1 MIQGKVLVT
10 GATGDTGRATVDELL
25 ARGHQVRALA
35 HGQDERSKKL
45 QERGVE
51 VVYGDLLDFGQVR
64 AALNGVQRAYFVY
77 PIRPGI
83 LQATAYFA
91 QAAKEAGVDGIVNM
105 SQKSA
110 REDAKSH
117 AATDHWLSERI
128 FDWSGVTVAHIRPT
142 YFAEWLLYLAPMIK
156 AGLLHVPFGT
166 GKHAPIA
173 AEDQGRVIAGIL
185 EDPAPHRGQ
194 DISALRPGRIHVRG
208 DRAGPEPGAGEDV
221 EYKQVDFEEFS
232 RALQASGKN
241 AGRENSFLF
250 QHLREVAIDHQNGI
264 FAGTNDLVEKLGG
277 RPPMTLEA
285 FIKKHRGSFRLMALF
300 CIPARQSSSAAAT
313 AESNEVRERLRRR
326 MKIASQC
333 WIMLL
338 DPSVNCAA
346 ARGVGPWREGF
357 GLPKISFAA
366 QCRRNRILN
375 GYSHRCAG
383 NRQSRVIGGQSDH
396 TALPGAFEE
405 HRVIEINPVEV
416 PERQSRRSDDRGQ
429 VFHDERLVKISELR
443 ICVTFRDSVNRNE
456 YPLQLDQVDDT
467 GEPDRVARDVH
478 LTGRHGRMVGE

>member
-25 ARGHQVRALA
+25 ARGHRVRALA
-35 HGQDERSKKL
+35 HGQDERSRKL
-45 QERGVE
+45 QDRGVE

-64 AALNGVQRAYFVY
+64 AALNGVKRAYFVY

-185 EDPAPHRGQ
+185 EDPTSHKGGIYPLFGPLKDPCAETAQLVSGVLGKP
-194 DISALRPGRIHVRG
+194 VR
-208 DRAGPEPGAGEDV
+208 
-221 EYKQVDFEEFS
+221 YKQVDFEEYS
-232 RALQASGKN
+232 KVLQDSGKN
-241 AGRENSFLF
+241 AGRE
-250 QHLREVAIDHQNGI
+250 
-264 FAGTNDLVEKLGG
+264 
-277 RPPMTLEA
+277 
-285 FIKKHRGSFRLMALF
+285 
-300 CIPARQSSSAAAT
+300 
-313 AESNEVRERLRRR
+313 
-326 MKIASQC
+326 
-333 WIMLL
+333 
-338 DPSVNCAA
+338 
-346 ARGVGPWREGF
+346 
-357 GLPKISFAA
+357 
-366 QCRRNRILN
+366 
-375 GYSHRCAG
+375 
-383 NRQSRVIGGQSDH
+383 
-396 TALPGAFEE
+396 
-405 HRVIEINPVEV
+405 
-416 PERQSRRSDDRGQ
+416 
-429 VFHDERLVKISELR
+429 
-443 ICVTFRDSVNRNE
+443 
-456 YPLQLDQVDDT
+456 
-467 GEPDRVARDVH
+467 
-478 LTGRHGRMVGE
+478 